1 MRLSRIGCSGCGCRR
16 SRRAIPEGWREKEH
30 AAAASRGEGDS
41 ELASKVLGRRGS
53 RERRGSAL
61 ALPEESIDSKF
72 ARKQSIQ
79 LKPGEVVI
87 LDDGGPQGVT
97 PESSWCGGS
106 DHVEARPKV

>member
-1 MRLSRIGCSGCGCRR
+1 MRHRSGTMRLR
-16 SRRAIPEGWREKEH
+16 SR
-30 AAAASRGEGDS
+30 S
-41 ELASKVLGRRGS
+41 GS

-61 ALPEESIDSKF
+61 ALPEESIDSQF

-97 PESSWCGGS
+97 PESSWYGGS

>member
-1 MRLSRIGCSGCGCRR
+1 MLCLLQLAVSTPNGSQCIR
-16 SRRAIPEGWREKEH
+16 SAPPIPGITD
-30 AAAASRGEGDS
+30 ADSDS
-41 ELASKVLGRRGS
+41 EQISKVLGRRGS

-72 ARKQSIQ
+72 ATRMPSIQ

-97 PESSWCGGS
+97 PESSWYGGS
-106 DHVEARPKV
+106 DVVEARPKV